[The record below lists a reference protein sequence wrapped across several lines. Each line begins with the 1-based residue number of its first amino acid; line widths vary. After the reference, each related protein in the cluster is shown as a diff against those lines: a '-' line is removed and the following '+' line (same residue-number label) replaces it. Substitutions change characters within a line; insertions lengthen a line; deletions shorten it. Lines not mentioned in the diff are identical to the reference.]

1 MINNRPINA
10 NHTYELSDLT
20 SSLVSAVAC
29 NNAVFF
35 ANGLTLLD

>member
-1 MINNRPINA
+1 MINNRPTNA

-29 NNAVFF
+29 NNVVFF
-35 ANGLTLLD
+35 ANGLALVD